1 MGSPY
6 VREIPGTGTGHH
18 FTFQVINLWE
28 IAPEVLKQT
37 EFDALHH
44 LLLLNHAR
52 HDMEERRK
60 KSLITLIEIDG
71 FKTFQDFKLELS
83 PFQVIV
89 GPNGAGKSNL
99 FDALHL
105 LSRLADTDLRSAFQ
119 ELRGDAIEVFT
130 TIPNGKPVNKM
141 RLAVEMLVDRS
152 IQDSWGTKTNLKY
165 TRMRY
170 ELEILRRTDE
180 QGLERLYASHESLKA
195 IPRADDIWC
204 KKHGLSTQNNWLPRV
219 AGGKTFISTE
229 EPKSGQHI
237 IHLYSD
243 GHSGR
248 KSLLGAKIERTV
260 LSGVTNAE
268 FPHVFAA
275 REEMRTWKFLQL
287 NPEVLRYPSSMLASP
302 FISSDG
308 HNLATTLARMQTED
322 KYALNDVTSDLANL
336 VPGILKVEVD
346 TDQARNQYIIRAIM
360 QDEASFSSRVLSDGT
375 LRMLALV
382 TLKNDFQHRGVLCF
396 EEPEN
401 GVHPSLLKNL
411 ACLLRELAT
420 DFQDEHQKDL
430 PLRQL
435 LVNTHSPVFI
445 SQPEIRDALLF
456 AYMVTRVGPQA
467 KGIPPRRVTRI
478 APVAKPH
485 LQLKPAFGLSKEE
498 EIYTVDQIKNYLNS
512 DVLQDA
518 YSNFS

>member
-1 MGSPY
+1 VKKG
-6 VREIPGTGTGHH
+6 
-18 FTFQVINLWE
+18 
-28 IAPEVLKQT
+28 
-37 EFDALHH
+37 
-44 LLLLNHAR
+44 
-52 HDMEERRK
+52 RK

-105 LSRLADTDLRSAFQ
+105 LSRLVDTDLRTAFQ
-119 ELRGDAIEVFT
+119 ELRGDAIELFT
-130 TIPNGKPVNKM
+130 TFPNGQSVNKM
-141 RLAVEMLVDRS
+141 SLAVEMLVDRS
-152 IQDSWGTKTNLKY
+152 IQDSWGTKAELKY
-165 TRMRY
+165 IRMRY
-170 ELEILRRTDE
+170 ELALLRCNDE
-180 QGLERLYASHESLKA
+180 QGLERLYVLRESLKA
-195 IPRADDIWC
+195 IPRADDNWC
-204 KKHGLSTQNNWLPRV
+204 KKHGLSAQNNWLPRV
-219 AGGKTFISTE
+219 TGGRTFISTE

-237 IHLYSD
+237 IHVHPD
-243 GHSGR
+243 GHGGR
-248 KSLLGAKIERTV
+248 KSLVAEKIERTV

-268 FPHVFAA
+268 FPHAFAA
-275 REEMRTWKFLQL
+275 REEIRNWRFLQL
-287 NPEVLRYPSSMLASP
+287 NPEVLRYPSSMLTSP

-336 VPGILKVEVD
+336 VPGILKIEVD

-401 GVHPSLLKNL
+401 GVHPSRLKNL
-411 ACLLRELAT
+411 ARLLRELAT
-420 DFQDEHQKDL
+420 DFHDESQKDL

-445 SQPEIRDALLF
+445 SQTEIRDALLF

-467 KGIPPRRVTRI
+467 KGIPPYRVTRI
-478 APVAKPH
+478 AQVAKPH
-485 LQLKPAFGLSKEE
+485 PQLKPDFGLSKEE